1 MFLPLLLGNAGSSKP
16 GLCVACTGGS
26 DDWRVRVVRIPTM
39 ELLGPASHSNAITYP
54 NYWQSLQSF
63 RIQRKVSF
71 YFNETKITTRN
82 DQPTSLR
89 KRNKHFATRL
99 LIFRVSYPQ
108 IWRQLSTDLTSVI
121 HRSDGTESDNF
132 FFWDTSPPRQHRL
145 NGTVDARRCH
155 WLATSAPFTAKESR
169 VFRMASKQR
178 WAPQS
183 TCDAPK
189 EIETESHLHKIQS
202 NCWLPCIDFYSF
214 TKKIVCV

>member
-1 MFLPLLLGNAGSSKP
+1 MKP
-16 GLCVACTGGS
+16 
-26 DDWRVRVVRIPTM
+26 R
-39 ELLGPASHSNAITYP
+39 
-54 NYWQSLQSF
+54 SLQGTINPRRWENVTNILQQDF
-63 RIQRKVSF
+63 WF
-71 YFNETKITTRN
+71 
-82 DQPTSLR
+82 
-89 KRNKHFATRL
+89 FASVIHRSD
-99 LIFRVSYPQ
+99 VSYPQ
-108 IWRQLSTDLTSVI
+108 IWRRLSTDLTGPKVI
-121 HRSDGTESDNF
+121 TF

-214 TKKIVCV
+214 PQKIVCV